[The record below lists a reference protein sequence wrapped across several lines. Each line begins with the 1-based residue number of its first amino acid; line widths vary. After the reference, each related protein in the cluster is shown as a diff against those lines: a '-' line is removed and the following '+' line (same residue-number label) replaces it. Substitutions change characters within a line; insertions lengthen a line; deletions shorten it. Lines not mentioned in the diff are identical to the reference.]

1 MSRKALFSHLS
12 ELTNRL
18 LFQRFSRGAPL
29 ASILGVLVCAQVS
42 CLIPQTV
49 DAIVPAPHPAPY
61 FVVETIPSYLLPP
74 QLTLIRQG
82 AGDAALA
89 PACHCQ
95 LWFDGLVVHED
106 DPTITLQAKWFVDY
120 DVTNPSSTRPWAA
133 DLMNGTFDDATA
145 ITRSVRTFQF
155 DADQVGIV
163 SSGVHLLEVVIGE
176 TDGFDP
182 SSTTQPNRAMK
193 TGYTPA
199 VWRFPVNV
207 RVEQLS
213 GQCNQPPA
221 QSPPSVRV
229 SCP

>member
-1 MSRKALFSHLS
+1 MSREAFCSRRLQGRNSSLFG
-12 ELTNRL
+12 
-18 LFQRFSRGAPL
+18 RFCRGAAL

-49 DAIVPAPHPAPY
+49 DPIVPAPHPAPY
-61 FVVETIPSYLLPP
+61 FVQIPSYLSPP

-82 AGDAALA
+82 AVDAALA

-95 LWFDGLVVHED
+95 LWFDGLRVQED
-106 DPTITLQAKWFVDY
+106 DPTITLLAKWFVDY
-120 DVTNPSSTRPWAA
+120 DVTNPSSTRPWTT
-133 DLMNGTFDDATA
+133 DRMDGTFDDATA
-145 ITRSVRTFQF
+145 VVRTVPTFPF
-155 DADQVGIV
+155 DADVVGIV
-163 SSGVHLLEVVIGE
+163 TSGVHLVEVVIGE
-176 TDGFDP
+176 IDGFDP

-207 RVEQLS
+207 RVEQVS

>member
-1 MSRKALFSHLS
+1 MSRKAPFSHRPQG
-12 ELTNRL
+12 TNRL
-18 LFQRFSRGAPL
+18 LFQRFFRGAAL

-49 DAIVPAPHPAPY
+49 EPILQAPHPAPY
-61 FVVETIPSYLLPP
+61 IVVETIPSYLLAP

-82 AGDAALA
+82 AGDAAMA
-89 PACHCQ
+89 QACHCQ

-133 DLMNGTFDDATA
+133 DLIPGTFDNATA
-145 ITRSVRTFQF
+145 IVRPVRTFQF
-155 DADQVGIV
+155 DADAVGIV
-163 SSGVHLLEVVIGE
+163 TSGVHLVEVVIGE
-176 TDGFDP
+176 TAGFDP

-193 TGYTPA
+193 AGYTPA

-207 RVEQLS
+207 RVEQVT

>member
-1 MSRKALFSHLS
+1 MSRKALSSHRPQG
-12 ELTNRL
+12 TNPL
-18 LFQRFSRGAPL
+18 LFQRFSPGAPL

>member
-1 MSRKALFSHLS
+1 MSRKAPFSHRPQG
-12 ELTNRL
+12 TRPL
-18 LFQRFSRGAPL
+18 LFQRFSRGAAL

-49 DAIVPAPHPAPY
+49 DPIKQAPHPAPY
-61 FVVETIPSYLLPP
+61 FVVEQIPSYLSPP
-74 QLTLIRQG
+74 QLTLLRQG
-82 AGDAALA
+82 LGDAALA

-95 LWFDGLVVHED
+95 LWFDGLFVHED

-145 ITRSVRTFQF
+145 IVRPERTFQF
-155 DADQVGIV
+155 DADAVGIV
-163 SSGVHLLEVVIGE
+163 TSGVHLVEVVIGE

-207 RVEQLS
+207 RVEQGPGL
-213 GQCNQPPA
+213 CNQPPA

>member
-1 MSRKALFSHLS
+1 MSRKALFPHRPQR
-12 ELTNRL
+12 TKQF
-18 LFQRFSRGAPL
+18 LFQRFSRGAAL

-49 DAIVPAPHPAPY
+49 EPIVQAPHPAPY
-61 FVVETIPSYLLPP
+61 IVVESIPDYLRPP

-82 AGDAALA
+82 AADAALS

-95 LWFDGLVVHED
+95 LSFDNLLVHED
-106 DPTITLQAKWFVDY
+106 DPTIDLQVLWFVDY
-120 DVTNPSSTRPWAA
+120 DVTNPSSTRPWAT
-133 DLMNGTFDDATA
+133 DVLLGTFDDALA
-145 ITRSVRTFQF
+145 ITRAVRTFPF

-163 SSGVHLLEVVIGE
+163 TSGVHLVEVVIGE

-182 SSTTQPNRAMK
+182 GSTTQPNRAMK
-193 TGYTPA
+193 AGYTPA

-207 RVEQLS
+207 RVEQVP

-221 QSPPSVRV
+221 QTPPSVRV

>member
-1 MSRKALFSHLS
+1 MSWKAPISHPPRDA
-12 ELTNRL
+12 NRL
-18 LFQRFSRGAPL
+18 LFQRIFRGAPL

-49 DAIVPAPHPAPY
+49 EPIAQAPHPAPY
-61 FVVETIPSYLLPP
+61 IVVERIPSYLVAP

-89 PACHCQ
+89 QACHCQ
-95 LWFDGLVVHED
+95 LWFDGLLVHED

-120 DVTNPSSTRPWAA
+120 DVANPSSTRPWAA
-133 DLMNGTFDDATA
+133 DLMLGTFDDATR
-145 ITRSVRTFQF
+145 IVRPVSTFQF
-155 DADQVGIV
+155 DADAVGIV
-163 SSGVHLLEVVIGE
+163 TSGVHLVEVVIGE

-193 TGYTPA
+193 AGYTPA

-207 RVEQLS
+207 RVEQVPGL
-213 GQCNQPPA
+213 CNQPPA

>member
-1 MSRKALFSHLS
+1 MSRKALSSHRPQG
-12 ELTNRL
+12 TNLL

>member
-1 MSRKALFSHLS
+1 MSRKAPCSHRPHVTS
-12 ELTNRL
+12 RL
-18 LFQRFSRGAPL
+18 LFQRFSHGAPL

-49 DAIVPAPHPAPY
+49 DRIVAAPHPAPY
-61 FVVETIPSYLLPP
+61 FVVEQIPGYLPP
-74 QLTLIRQG
+74 PHLTLIRQG
-82 AGDAALA
+82 AVDAALA
-89 PACHCQ
+89 SACHCQ
-95 LWFDGLVVHED
+95 LWFDGLFVHED

-133 DLMNGTFDDATA
+133 DLIPGTFDDATA
-145 ITRSVRTFQF
+145 IVRPVRTFQF

-163 SSGVHLLEVVIGE
+163 TSGVHLVEVVIGE

-193 TGYTPA
+193 AGYTPA

-207 RVEQLS
+207 RVEQVS
-213 GQCNQPPA
+213 GQCNQQPA

>member
-1 MSRKALFSHLS
+1 MSRKAPFSHRPQG
-12 ELTNRL
+12 TNRL
-18 LFQRFSRGAPL
+18 LFQRLFRGAAL

-49 DAIVPAPHPAPY
+49 DAVVPAPHPAPY
-61 FVVETIPSYLLPP
+61 IVVETIPSYLLPP

-82 AGDAALA
+82 APDAALA

-120 DVTNPSSTRPWAA
+120 DVTNPSSTRAWAT
-133 DLMNGTFDDATA
+133 DLMLGTFDNATA
-145 ITRSVRTFQF
+145 IVRPVRTFQF
-155 DADQVGIV
+155 DADAVRIV
-163 SSGVHLLEVVIGE
+163 TSGVHLVEVVIGE

-182 SSTTQPNRAMK
+182 NSTTQPNRAMK
-193 TGYTPA
+193 AGYTPA

-207 RVEQLS
+207 RVEQVPGL
-213 GQCNQPPA
+213 CTQPPE

>member
-1 MSRKALFSHLS
+1 MSRKAPFSHRPQG
-12 ELTNRL
+12 TNQS
-18 LFQRFSRGAPL
+18 LFQRFSRGAAL

-49 DAIVPAPHPAPY
+49 EPIVQAPHPAPY
-61 FVVETIPSYLLPP
+61 FVVEQIPSYLSPP

-82 AGDAALA
+82 AVDAALA

-95 LWFDGLVVHED
+95 LWFDGLFVHED
-106 DPTITLQAKWFVDY
+106 DPTITLVAKWFVDY
-120 DVTNPSSTRPWAA
+120 DVTNPSSVRPWASNQM
-133 DLMNGTFDDATA
+133 DGTFDDPTR
-145 ITRSVRTFQF
+145 IVRSVLTFQF
-155 DADQVGIV
+155 DADAVGIV
-163 SSGVHLLEVVIGE
+163 TSGVHLVEVVIGE
-176 TDGFDP
+176 TNGFDP

-193 TGYTPA
+193 AGYTPA

-207 RVEQLS
+207 RVEQVP